1 MEQVI
6 TISLGEL
13 VVTDNPDFVLVAFGL
28 GSCVGITAY
37 DRIRKVGGLLHA
49 MLPQRRNGDNNLTKF
64 VDTGLVEL
72 LNRMVALGAKREQ
85 MIWRFAGGAQMLTAP
100 GMSDRFNIGQQ
111 NVTMT
116 QEMITRHRL
125 NLTACETGGYQGRTL
140 RLLPTTGEVTVRYID
155 GKTKPL

>member
-13 VVTDNPDFVLVAFGL
+13 VVTDKPDVVLVAFGL
-28 GSCVGITAY
+28 GSCVGVTAY
-37 DRIRKVGGLLHA
+37 DPVRKAGGLLHA
-49 MLPQRRNGDNNLTKF
+49 MLPRRRNGDNNLTKF
-64 VDTGLVEL
+64 VDTGMVEL
-72 LNRMVALGAKREQ
+72 LNRMAALGARREQ

-100 GMSDRFNIGQQ
+100 GLSDRFNIGQQ

-125 NLTACETGGYQGRTL
+125 NLIACETGGYQGRTL
-140 RLLPTTGEVTVRYID
+140 RLIPITGEVTVRYID
-155 GKTKPL
+155 GKTKSL